1 MALGTALAE
10 GIIICCW
17 GTGLGLLI
25 LWSLLRRWRSS
36 ARRLPLDDQVFQWLR
51 QAPVGVLLLDE
62 WQTIRL
68 VNSKACALLHLR
80 GEETTREHRPLL
92 EAIRCHQLEEV
103 SSRARRT
110 GQRQRIKW
118 VLTSP
123 SHNPHHL
130 EPVTTEQL
138 EAVALPGQQGWVSIF
153 LLNRHSLVAQKEQ
166 QERWISDV
174 AHELKTPLTAL
185 RLVSESLVESCNPSQ
200 ARLMERLQKEI
211 NRLQNLVE
219 NLLELSRLE
228 SVLPQHHTTPVMVV
242 DHVKAAWQSLL
253 PLAEP
258 RHVGLTISRTN
269 PAVVIPADASRL
281 QQALLNLL
289 DNALRYSPN
298 HTTIQVKIMEDR
310 NWLKLDVEDQGSGF
324 SETDL
329 QHVFERFYRGD
340 PSRARAS
347 SLSGSGLGLAIV
359 QQIATTHGG
368 HVRALNRPE
377 GGASV
382 RLVLPMD
389 PPVSQETRQTAGR

>member
-1 MALGTALAE
+1 MVLGTALAE
-10 GIIICCW
+10 GVALLL
-17 GTGLGLLI
+17 GVGLGLLA
-25 LWSLLRRWRSS
+25 SRLLQQRWPSRRH
-36 ARRLPLDDQVFQWLR
+36 LPLNDQMLQWLR
-51 QAPVGVLLLDE
+51 QAPVGVLLLD
-62 WQTIRL
+62 QQQIIRL
-68 VNSKACALLHLR
+68 VNSKACSLLHLQ
-80 GEETTREHRPLL
+80 GEETMREQRPLL

-103 SSRARRT
+103 SHRARRT

-118 VLTSP
+118 ILTST
-123 SHNPHHL
+123 SFNPHYL

-138 EAVALPGQQGWVSIF
+138 EAVALPGHQGWVGIF
-153 LLNRHSLVAQKEQ
+153 LLNRHSLLAQREQ
-166 QERWISDV
+166 QERWVSDV

-185 RLVSESLVESCNPSQ
+185 RLVSESLVESCNPQQ

-211 NRLQNLVE
+211 VRLQSLVE
-219 NLLELSRLE
+219 DLLELSRLE
-228 SVLPQHHTTPVMVV
+228 STLPQHHTTSVTVV
-242 DHVKAAWQSLL
+242 DHVKAAWQFLL

-258 RHVGLTISRTN
+258 RHVGLTIIS
-269 PAVVIPADASRL
+269 PAVTIPADASRL
-281 QQALLNLL
+281 QRALLNLL

-298 HTTIQVKIMEDR
+298 HSTIQVKIVADQ

-340 PSRARAS
+340 ASRARAS

-382 RLVLPMD
+382 RLTLPMD
-389 PPVSQETRQTAGR
+389 PPVSSGTTSG

>member
-1 MALGTALAE
+1 MVSGIALAE
-10 GIIICCW
+10 SVALLLGV
-17 GTGLGLLI
+17 GLGLLAP
-25 LWSLLRRWRSS
+25 WLLQRRPSS
-36 ARRLPLDDQVFQWLR
+36 RRHLPFNHQMVQWLR
-51 QAPVGVLLLDE
+51 QAPVGVLLLDQ
-62 WQTIRL
+62 WQTIHL
-68 VNSKACALLHLR
+68 VNSKARDLLHLR

-103 SSRARRT
+103 SNRARRT

-118 VLTSP
+118 VLTST
-123 SHNPHHL
+123 SSNPHHL

-138 EAVALPGQQGWVSIF
+138 EAVALPGQQGWVGIF
-153 LLNRHSLVAQKEQ
+153 LLNRHALLAQREQ
-166 QERWISDV
+166 QERWVSDV

-185 RLVSESLVESCNPSQ
+185 MLVSENLVDSCNPSQ
-200 ARLMERLQKEI
+200 VKLMERLQKEI
-211 NRLQNLVE
+211 VRLQSLVE
-219 NLLELSRLE
+219 DLLELSRLE
-228 SVLPQHHTTPVMVV
+228 STLLQHHATPVTVV
-242 DHVKAAWQSLL
+242 DHVKAAWQFLL

-258 RHVGLTISRTN
+258 RHVGLNITSTSS
-269 PAVVIPADASRL
+269 AVTIPADPSRL
-281 QQALLNLL
+281 QRALLNLL

-298 HTTIQVKIMEDR
+298 HTTIQVKIVEDR

-340 PSRARAS
+340 ASRARAN

-389 PPVSQETRQTAGR
+389 PSVSQETRLTAGR

>member
-1 MALGTALAE
+1 VASDIALAE
-10 GIIICCW
+10 GVALLL
-17 GTGLGLLI
+17 GVGLGLLAP
-25 LWSLLRRWRSS
+25 WLLQQRRSS
-36 ARRLPLDDQVFQWLR
+36 RRHLPLNDQMLQWLR
-51 QAPVGVLLLDE
+51 QAPVGVLVLDQR
-62 WQTIRL
+62 QTVRL
-68 VNSKACALLHLR
+68 VNGKACVLLHLE
-80 GEETTREHRPLL
+80 GEETTREQRPLL

-103 SSRARRT
+103 SDRARRT
-110 GQRQRIKW
+110 GQPQRVKW
-118 VLTSP
+118 VFTST
-123 SHNPHHL
+123 SRNPHHL

-138 EAVALPGQQGWVSIF
+138 EAVALPGHQGWVGVF
-153 LLNRHSLVAQKEQ
+153 LLNRHSLLAQREQ
-166 QERWISDV
+166 QERWVSDV

-185 RLVSESLVESCNPSQ
+185 RLVSENLVDSCNPRQ

-211 NRLQNLVE
+211 VRLQSLVE
-219 NLLELSRLE
+219 DLLELSRLE
-228 SVLPQHHTTPVMVV
+228 STLLQHHTTAVTVV
-242 DHVKAAWQSLL
+242 DHVKAAWQFLL

-258 RHVGLTISRTN
+258 RHVGLTITSTS
-269 PAVVIPADASRL
+269 PAVTIPADASRL
-281 QQALLNLL
+281 QRALLNLL

-298 HTTIQVKIMEDR
+298 HSTIQVKIVEDR

-340 PSRARAS
+340 ASRARAS

-382 RLVLPMD
+382 RLTLPTN
-389 PPVSQETRQTAGR
+389 PPVSQETRLMVGR